1 MFRFTGMRRFCARP
15 PASSDFDLEYRR
27 RDQLAIEPLILQRLR
42 QQEMRRRALYQ
53 SRQHETENDYRKP
66 GPDPSD
72 QCQCDAASEY
82 RQASRTTAT
91 GAR

>member
-27 RDQLAIEPLILQRLR
+27 RDQLAIDPLVLQRPR

-53 SRQHETENDYRKP
+53 PRQHETEMAVQYSAGIGMASSGNPDRFEVRYVRAKRKNV
-66 GPDPSD
+66 
-72 QCQCDAASEY
+72 
-82 RQASRTTAT
+82 
-91 GAR
+91 